1 MRQADPGTTSIG
13 SELPHIAGSA
23 SELLAASHIVQ
34 LTVMRQAATAW
45 TLSDDGLEHRKLH
58 LAVRVDRQLK
68 GQLLQAVGSVLEV
81 PLAQQREPGMRVS
94 DYHGFWSHQNPN
106 DCAGYLLLA
115 TARSNDIQ
123 VLLQDPAIQGWLPAE
138 LAADA
143 DAATELE
150 HQHAPT
156 QAADASAA
164 QQLLRQVQDHRQTW
178 HGLLGRYVLAR
189 LASQLR
195 QNEPTVASALILI
208 AQQYDTEPTLRDA
221 LVNGVYDNATQ
232 LGVDARRRQQLARS
246 LFELLLLPASQAMV
260 DRLVQV
266 QLYNLLLRP
275 GQTPPRPAAVVPD
288 SAVRGRIDALLA
300 NLPGDRA
307 HALRAWLRE
316 DDASK

>member
-1 MRQADPGTTSIG
+1 MNQPDPRTNPVGT
-13 SELPHIAGSA
+13 ELPHIGGSA

-45 TLSDDGLEHRKLH
+45 TLSDDGLEHRTLQ
-58 LAVRVDRQLK
+58 LAVRVDRRIK
-68 GQLLQAVGSVLEV
+68 GQLLQAVGSVLDV

-94 DYHGFWSHQNPN
+94 DYHGFWSHQSPN
-106 DCAGYLLLA
+106 DCVAYVLLA
-115 TARSNDIQ
+115 TARGNDLQ
-123 VLLQDPAIQGWLPAE
+123 SLLQEPAIQGWLPAE
-138 LAADA
+138 LVADA
-143 DAATELE
+143 DVATKLE
-150 HQHAPT
+150 QQYPPS
-156 QAADASAA
+156 QAADASVA
-164 QQLLRQVQDHRQTW
+164 QQLLRQVQDHRQAW

-208 AQQYDTEPTLRDA
+208 AQQSDTEPTLRDA

-232 LGVDARRRQQLARS
+232 LGVDAGRQQQLARS
-246 LFELLLLPASQAMV
+246 LFELLLLPAGQAMI

-300 NLPGDRA
+300 NLPDDRA
-307 HALRAWLRE
+307 RALRAWLRE
-316 DDASK
+316 DAGSK